1 MLRDRERERAR
12 ARARACACAL
22 DEEQH
27 HLDVILYRR
36 CLYVR
41 VRAHDFVLSGALKGE
56 EEEEEEKEE
65 KEEEEEEEERGKK
78 VKEKKEQRRD
88 RGCAWCALAHTVTVI
103 IADRIGQHVLGAW
116 NEVWA

>member
-1 MLRDRERERAR
+1 M
-12 ARARACACAL
+12 
-22 DEEQH
+22 
-27 HLDVILYRR
+27 
-36 CLYVR
+36 R
-41 VRAHDFVLSGALKGE
+41 VRAHDFVLSGALKG
-56 EEEEEEKEE
+56 
-65 KEEEEEEEERGKK
+65 EEERGKK